1 VHHQQSNEI
10 AIAILGG
17 SAIFIFLGITLI
29 FLIIIYRRK
38 QQEYF
43 NQKLILEENFRKE
56 LLQAQLETQEQT
68 FHSLSQELHDN
79 IGQVLSLAKLN
90 MSVIEMTNVDA
101 ENHEMVSQT
110 KNLLNIAINDLRDI
124 SKTLNTEYVKEKDIK
139 ESIDRELAMLRR
151 TRKFS
156 ADFNINGSPFFIKAE
171 RRLILYRIIQESLN
185 NIVKHAGA
193 THIVIDMNYTEN
205 SLEIKI
211 NDNGNGFDIEKT
223 RDGIGLMN
231 IKQRSAMIGSKFNIE
246 SKPGNGTSLSI
257 MLTRDIDVNAE

>member
-1 VHHQQSNEI
+1 MHHQQSNEI

-90 MSVIEMTNVDA
+90 MSVIEMNSIDTESN
-101 ENHEMVSQT
+101 EMVSQT

-156 ADFNINGSPFFIKAE
+156 ADFTINGTPFFIKAE

-193 THIVIDMNYTEN
+193 THIVIDMSYTDN
-205 SLEIKI
+205 RLDIKI
-211 NDNGNGFDIEKT
+211 TDNGNGFDIEKT

-231 IKQRSAMIGSKFNIE
+231 IKQRSAMIDSKFNIE
-246 SKPGNGTSLSI
+246 SKPGTGTTLSI
-257 MLTRDIDVNAE
+257 TLTRDIDINAE

>member
-1 VHHQQSNEI
+1 M
-10 AIAILGG
+10 
-17 SAIFIFLGITLI
+17 
-29 FLIIIYRRK
+29 
-38 QQEYF
+38 
-43 NQKLILEENFRKE
+43 EENFRKE

-90 MSVIEMTNVDA
+90 MSVIEMNPNDG
-101 ENHEMVSQT
+101 NEMISQT
-110 KNLLNIAINDLRDI
+110 KTLLNTAINDLRDI

-156 ADFNINGSPFFIKAE
+156 ADFQITGTAFFIKAE
-171 RRLILYRIIQESLN
+171 RRLILYRIVQESLN

-193 THIVIDMNYTEN
+193 THIVINMAYTDN
-205 SLEIKI
+205 LLEIKI
-211 NDNGNGFDIEKT
+211 TDNGNGFDIEST

-231 IKQRSAMIGSKFNIE
+231 IKQRSSMINSTFNID
-246 SKPGNGTSLSI
+246 SKPGAGTTLSI
-257 MLTRDIDVNAE
+257 ALKRDIDIHAT

>member
-1 VHHQQSNEI
+1 MHQQSNEI
-10 AIAILGG
+10 AISILAG
-17 SAIFIFLGITLI
+17 SALFIFLGITLI
-29 FLIIIYRRK
+29 FLIIVYRRK

-43 NQKLILEENFRKE
+43 SQKIILEENFRKE

-90 MSVIEMTNVDA
+90 MSVIERSPNDG
-101 ENHEMVSQT
+101 NEMISQT
-110 KNLLNIAINDLRDI
+110 KTLLNTAINDLRDI

-156 ADFNINGSPFFIKAE
+156 ADFHISGTAFFIKAE
-171 RRLILYRIIQESLN
+171 RRLILYRIIQETLN

-193 THIVIDMNYTEN
+193 THIVINMAYSEN
-205 SLEIKI
+205 LLEIKI
-211 NDNGNGFDIEKT
+211 TDNGQGFDIEST
-223 RDGIGLMN
+223 SYGIGLMN
-231 IKQRSAMIGSKFNIE
+231 IKQRSSMINSTFNIDSE
-246 SKPGNGTSLSI
+246 PGSGTTLSI
-257 MLTRDIDVNAE
+257 ALKRDIDIHAN

>member
-1 VHHQQSNEI
+1 M
-10 AIAILGG
+10 
-17 SAIFIFLGITLI
+17 
-29 FLIIIYRRK
+29 
-38 QQEYF
+38 
-43 NQKLILEENFRKE
+43 ILEENFRKE

-90 MSVIEMTNVDA
+90 MSVIEMNSA
-101 ENHEMVSQT
+101 SPESNEMASQT

-156 ADFNINGSPFFIKAE
+156 ADFHINGTPFFIKAE

-193 THIVIDMNYTEN
+193 THIVIDMNYTGN

-211 NDNGNGFDIEKT
+211 TDNGHGFDTEKT
-223 RDGIGLMN
+223 PEGIGLLN
-231 IKQRSAMIGSKFNIE
+231 IKHRSAMIDSSFHIE
-246 SKPGNGTSLSI
+246 SQPGAGTTLSI
-257 MLTRDIDVNAE
+257 LLSRDIDINAE